1 MNIDE
6 KYKAIKNILGLDDN
20 DIAQMFGYKDGVS
33 LRNATRFDKIKK
45 GVVELYESIINLL
58 NIEKS

>member
-1 MNIDE
+1 MSIDE
-6 KYKAIKNILGLDDN
+6 KYKAIKNLLRLDDN

-45 GVVELYESIINLL
+45 GVVELYEAIINHLKL
-58 NIEKS
+58 DQ